1 MTVPTSGD
9 KKKLTPK
16 QLQAVKLRA
25 MGKSV
30 NAVCI
35 EIGVTQQTYY
45 RWKKVSAFQ
54 VALEELKEEWIQQ
67 YEETF
72 TGMLPRVAERHQEL
86 VNSQS
91 EAIAM
96 RAVDSAHSNHVRCV
110 KEQETKSEV
119 QELRELVLALT
130 EQLAQQRAA
139 G

>member
-1 MTVPTSGD
+1 
-9 KKKLTPK
+9 
-16 QLQAVKLRA
+16 

-30 NAVCI
+30 NTVCI

-45 RWKKVSAFQ
+45 RWKKLAPFQ
-54 VALEELKEEWIQQ
+54 VALEEMKQQWIEQ

-72 TGMLPRVAERHQEL
+72 MGMLPAVAEKHQQL
-86 VNSQS
+86 LHSQS

-96 RAVDSAHSNHVRCV
+96 RAVDSAHANHVRCV
-110 KEQETKSEV
+110 KDGETKSEIE
-119 QELRELVLALT
+119 QLKEMVLMLT